1 MITDS
6 EWHEF
11 VKSITVLVLTV
22 ESIPI
27 CRGKFF
33 SPFYLSN
40 LDLQKSL
47 IFCWH
52 YFKFKVNDCLV
63 GDSDL
68 MNGTKIVVFSPC
80 HIELILSE
88 KQDVVSKPT
97 DIALKAKKESKKKQ
111 KRQLARGEF

>member
-1 MITDS
+1 
-6 EWHEF
+6 
-11 VKSITVLVLTV
+11 
-22 ESIPI
+22 
-27 CRGKFF
+27 
-33 SPFYLSN
+33 
-40 LDLQKSL
+40 
-47 IFCWH
+47 
-52 YFKFKVNDCLV
+52 
-63 GDSDL
+63 